1 MACDDRT
8 DEADRTRAGQGQ
20 GRGSMEVSPVTAYGL
35 GNPPL
40 VFEVRRVMGS
50 GVWHNFHWCC
60 RGRKL
65 FVSVQQNNNNTL
77 HTNLNCKIEQDIT
90 YIVYNVIVLKK
101 SMKNEKVPRKNSKK
115 TTEINI
121 EYSCPYITEL
131 LKNMPKM
138 WISDKNYTSIS
149 IGELDSH
156 ILVQKY
162 TLFFRGLILRHTF
175 GTTRNEINTHIYC

>member
-35 GNPPL
+35 GKPPL

-90 YIVYNVIVLKK
+90 NIVYNVIVLKK
-101 SMKNEKVPRKNSKK
+101 KYEKWKSTKKELKENHRNQHWIFLSLHNGTIEKHAKNVDLWQKLQVNF
-115 TTEINI
+115 
-121 EYSCPYITEL
+121 Y
-131 LKNMPKM
+131 
-138 WISDKNYTSIS
+138 WG
-149 IGELDSH
+149 IGFSYFSTKIH
-156 ILVQKY
+156 II
-162 TLFFRGLILRHTF
+162 F
-175 GTTRNEINTHIYC
+175 